1 MIKPDAH
8 VTRQFASIATQH
20 PDVVMWLEQ
29 WRQHELEQLPYAT
42 NNSTLYQ
49 GRCQTLN
56 ELVKFVKESP
66 AIAAKS
72 K

>member
-1 MIKPDAH
+1 VIKPDP
-8 VTRQFASIATQH
+8 RIIQQLASIATQH
-20 PDVVMWLEQ
+20 PDVVVWLEQ

-42 NNSTLYQ
+42 NSPALYQ

-66 AIAAKS
+66 TIMAKS
-72 K
+72 R